1 VDKKPAISRR
11 DFLFGLTALS
21 ILPFSQE
28 ARAAAEFE
36 PFQFGYLT
44 GSYLATKMPD
54 SYKLL
59 QESQLFLQDAIKGL
73 NRDKLDFVLFGG
85 DNVEIPGKDEENWQ
99 LFIDIAQSLNCPWN
113 FVIGEQDVSGPAAI
127 NKMDLY
133 GRDWKGK
140 GLTSGHPYWS
150 YDPAN
155 NVHVVGL
162 DTTQSNSSIGNI
174 SESQL
179 SWFKQDL
186 GDNRN
191 KFTIVLSHHPLLPP
205 NPFDSGGVWDD
216 YICPQGPSA
225 REIIGSHPNVRLAI
239 SGHVHVNQIQQEK
252 DVWYVS
258 SPSLA
263 VYPCA
268 YRIFRVS
275 PQSVTVETYQISFPA
290 LLKKARKQVETWSLP
305 YKYSPKVQAFC
316 ELLEGSKE
324 DQNVRLSLKVAGK
337 KTEVNQPKMKK
348 GKDSEEPKDKDKD
361 KGKGKGKDKE
371 KEKEKD
377 KDKDKSKSKD
387 HDKNKDQDKNSDK
400 SKDKGRDEDKKSQD
414 KKDEKDQ
421 HDDVSLTKNKV
432 QDEKQMNDVKE
443 QNSEPSVTS
452 PTPVST
458 PAPTPSTAPTP
469 TSPPAPSK
477 SPRPTPT
484 PMPRP
489 SAKPSASPAP
499 SPILPTGPQS
509 SAPADSTSPTAP
521 TVPPVAR

>member
-1 VDKKPAISRR
+1 VNKKPAISRR

-28 ARAAAEFE
+28 VRAAAEFE

-59 QESQLFLQDAIKGL
+59 QESQLFLQDAIKGF

-85 DNVEIPGKDEENWQ
+85 DNVEIPGKNEENWQ

-113 FVIGEQDVSGPAAI
+113 FVIGEQDVSGPAAV

-150 YDPAN
+150 YDPTT

-162 DTTQSNSSIGNI
+162 DTTQSNSTIGNI

-186 GDNRN
+186 SANRN

-205 NPFDSGGVWDD
+205 APFDSGGVWDD

-225 REIIGSHPNVRLAI
+225 REIIGSHPEVRLAI

-268 YRIFRVS
+268 YRIFRVT

-290 LLKKARKQVETWSLP
+290 LLKKARKQVESWSLP
-305 YKYSPKVQAFC
+305 YKYNPKVQAFC
-316 ELLEGSKE
+316 DLLEGAKE

-337 KTEVNQPKMKK
+337 KTEVNQPKIKK
-348 GKDSEEPKDKDKD
+348 GKEAEEPKDRDKGKDKDKD
-361 KGKGKGKDKE
+361 KDK
-371 KEKEKD
+371 
-377 KDKDKSKSKD
+377 
-387 HDKNKDQDKNSDK
+387 
-400 SKDKGRDEDKKSQD
+400 
-414 KKDEKDQ
+414 
-421 HDDVSLTKNKV
+421 
-432 QDEKQMNDVKE
+432 
-443 QNSEPSVTS
+443 
-452 PTPVST
+452 
-458 PAPTPSTAPTP
+458 
-469 TSPPAPSK
+469 
-477 SPRPTPT
+477 
-484 PMPRP
+484 
-489 SAKPSASPAP
+489 
-499 SPILPTGPQS
+499 
-509 SAPADSTSPTAP
+509 
-521 TVPPVAR
+521 

>member
-186 GDNRN
+186 GENRN

-225 REIIGSHPNVRLAI
+225 REIIGSHSNVRLAI

-348 GKDSEEPKDKDKD
+348 GKDNEEPKDKDKD
-361 KGKGKGKDKE
+361 KGKGKDKE
-371 KEKEKD
+371 KE

-421 HDDVSLTKNKV
+421 YDDVSLTKNKV

>member
-1 VDKKPAISRR
+1 VKKAPAISRR

-28 ARAAAEFE
+28 VRAAAEFE

-99 LFIDIAQSLNCPWN
+99 LFIDTAQSLNCPWN
-113 FVIGEQDVSGPAAI
+113 FVIGEQDVSGPSAV

-140 GLTSGHPYWS
+140 GITSGHPYWS
-150 YDPAN
+150 YDPAT
-155 NVHVVGL
+155 NVHIVGL
-162 DTTQSNSSIGNI
+162 DTSQSNSSMGNI
-174 SESQL
+174 SEAQL
-179 SWFKQDL
+179 SWFKRDL
-186 GDNRN
+186 ADNRN

-205 NPFDSGGVWDD
+205 APFDSGGMWDD

-225 REIIGSHPNVRLAI
+225 REIIGSHPDVHLAL

-252 DVWYVS
+252 EVWYVS

-275 PQSVTVETYQISFPA
+275 PQAVTVETYQVSFPA
-290 LLKKARKQVETWSLP
+290 LIKKARKQVESWSLP
-305 YKYSPKVQAFC
+305 YKYNPKVQAFC
-316 ELLEGSKE
+316 DLLEGAKE

-337 KTEVNQPKMKK
+337 KTEVNQPKLKK
-348 GKDSEEPKDKDKD
+348 GKESEEPKDKDKGKNKD
-361 KGKGKGKDKE
+361 KNSEKGKGKAKGKDKN
-371 KEKEKD
+371 KNTDKNTD
-377 KDKDKSKSKD
+377 KDFEREIEKRIGEE
-387 HDKNKDQDKNSDK
+387 HNKD
-400 SKDKGRDEDKKSQD
+400 
-414 KKDEKDQ
+414 
-421 HDDVSLTKNKV
+421 KV
-432 QDEKQMNDVKE
+432 QDKD
-443 QNSEPSVTS
+443 S
-452 PTPVST
+452 
-458 PAPTPSTAPTP
+458 PAPALAP
-469 TSPPAPSK
+469 
-477 SPRPTPT
+477 
-484 PMPRP
+484 
-489 SAKPSASPAP
+489 SPAP
-499 SPILPTGPQS
+499 SPTPSKS
-509 SAPADSTSPTAP
+509 SAPTPTPLPRPSTKSSPVPVPSPILPGASNSGGPTDSTDSTDS
-521 TVPPVAR
+521 TVPPLSPAAAH

>member
-1 VDKKPAISRR
+1 MSQKSAISRR
-11 DFLFGLTALS
+11 DFLLGLTALS

-28 ARAAAEFE
+28 VRAAAEFE

-85 DNVEIPGKDEENWQ
+85 DNVEVPGKDEENWQ
-99 LFIDIAQSLNCPWN
+99 LFVDTAQSLNCPWN
-113 FVIGEQDVSGPAAI
+113 FVIGEQDVSGPVAV

-133 GRDWKGK
+133 GGDWKGK
-140 GLTSGHPYWS
+140 GMTSGHPYWS
-150 YDPAN
+150 YDPAT

-162 DTTQSNSSIGNI
+162 DTTQSNSSIGII

-179 SWFKQDL
+179 SWFKGDL

-225 REIIGSHPNVRLAI
+225 REILGSHPDVRLAL

-268 YRIFRVS
+268 YRIFRVT
-275 PQSVTVETYQISFPA
+275 PQSVTVETYQVSFPA
-290 LLKKARKQVETWSLP
+290 LVKKARKQVESWSLP
-305 YKYSPKVQAFC
+305 YKYNSKVQPFC
-316 ELLEGSKE
+316 ELLEGAKE

-337 KTEVNQPKMKK
+337 KTEVSQPKIKK
-348 GKDSEEPKDKDKD
+348 GKESEEPKDKDKEKNKD
-361 KGKGKGKDKE
+361 KNKGKGKNKGKDSDKDINE
-371 KEKEKD
+371 GKGRD
-377 KDKDKSKSKD
+377 KDKKSEEQKGKSQRDDASESKD
-387 HDKNKDQDKNSDK
+387 
-400 SKDKGRDEDKKSQD
+400 
-414 KKDEKDQ
+414 
-421 HDDVSLTKNKV
+421 KV
-432 QDEKQMNDVKE
+432 QDEQPTSDVSERKDKSGDMT
-443 QNSEPSVTS
+443 NSA
-452 PTPVST
+452 PTATST
-458 PAPTPSTAPTP
+458 PTTAPTAPSAPTSTPTSTPTSAPSSAPTP
-469 TSPPAPSK
+469 TPTPTKTPVPTPG
-477 SPRPTPT
+477 PRPTS
-484 PMPRP
+484 RP
-489 SAKPSASPAP
+489 SAVPAP
-499 SPILPTGPQS
+499 SPLLPTTAGS
-509 SAPADSTSPTAP
+509 TGSAGSAGSTAP
-521 TVPPVAR
+521 SN